1 MLFRKKLP
9 PDKNGKLVVGDVE
22 NLMHIADAL
31 SIRRIL

>member
-9 PDKNGKLVVGDVE
+9 PDKNGKLVAGDVE

-31 SIRRIL
+31 SICRTL